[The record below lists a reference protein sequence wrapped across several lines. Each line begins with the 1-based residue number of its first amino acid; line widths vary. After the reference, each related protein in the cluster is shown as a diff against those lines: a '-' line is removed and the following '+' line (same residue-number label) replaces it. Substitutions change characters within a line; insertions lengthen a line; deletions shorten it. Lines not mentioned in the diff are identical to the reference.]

1 MTQVKRTSA
10 RTLVL
15 AAGTAGFVALGA
27 GIAGADALE
36 SPTHE
41 IAPIVERALVEGVAP
56 TMRGLAPEGAVPIA
70 DSALQELQRTA
81 KDPNKPAPD
90 LSAPLPESG
99 RLVTPVADVASPLP
113 AVGEAVAET
122 QDATGLDGDPHH
134 TIGHSAGDTV
144 TESATG
150 AGDSLEDLGG
160 LVEDTASDA
169 GGRVEGSAG
178 QVLPHTVQAAHGLKD
193 ELDVPAPSEL
203 TRLAHPSELSGLT
216 EGAQLPL
223 AEGSG
228 LPEATNLTDLTGDNS
243 LALSDVADLP
253 LAGDTG
259 TVHQSSA
266 APAVPNIWDMAYVFG
281 LETPKQAQDL
291 VESNPV
297 TDDNYVN
304 LGEGEVLGLVGQR
317 NMEEPLTMTVAQ
329 SAPAGSGLDDLTG
342 SLPEVTEGGLPR
354 VAEGVDTR
362 TAEDLVDA
370 LSQGPS
376 VLEDLDTSDLVS
388 IEGGGP
394 AQAPAQDDGLTHHP
408 TFTELPGHEAL
419 PVVA

>member
-27 GIAGADALE
+27 GVAGADTLE
-36 SPTHE
+36 SPTHAV
-41 IAPIVERALVEGVAP
+41 APLVERALVEGVAP

-70 DSALQELQRTA
+70 DSVLQELQRTA
-81 KDPNKPAPD
+81 HDPAKPAPD

-99 RLVTPVADVASPLP
+99 RLVTPVTDVQSPLP
-113 AVGEAVAET
+113 AVGDAVAET

-134 TIGHSAGDTV
+134 TIGHSAGDAV
-144 TESATG
+144 TESATD
-150 AGDSLEDLGG
+150 AGESLEDLGG
-160 LVEDTASDA
+160 LVEDTANDA
-169 GGRVEGSAG
+169 GGRVGDSAG
-178 QVLPHTVQAAHGLKD
+178 RVLPHTVQATHDLKD

-216 EGAQLPL
+216 EGAELPL

-228 LPEATNLTDLTGDNS
+228 LPEATDLTGLTGDNS

-253 LAGDTG
+253 LAEDTG
-259 TVHQSSA
+259 TVRQSSA
-266 APAVPNIWDMAYVFG
+266 ATTVPNIWDMAYVFG

-304 LGEGEVLGLVGQR
+304 LGEGEILGLVGQR
-317 NMEEPLTMTVAQ
+317 NMDEPLTMTVAQ
-329 SAPAGSGLDDLTG
+329 SAPAAGGLGDLTRA
-342 SLPEVTEGGLPR
+342 LPEVTEGGLPR

-370 LSQGPS
+370 LGQGPS
-376 VLEDLDTSDLVS
+376 MLEELDTSDLVS

-394 AQAPAQDDGLTHHP
+394 VQAPAEDDGLTHHP

-419 PVVA
+419 PVVS